1 MFDFAPLPTCDCC
14 GSELVDGDEG
24 TLVCGRVWC
33 TDCVSGTKP
42 PVAMPPTA
50 AEKASIAA
58 WIAPRRATP

>member
-1 MFDFAPLPTCDCC
+1 MFELTPPPTCDCC
-14 GSELVDGDEG
+14 GLPTDGAARFA
-24 TLVCGRVWC
+24 LGRWWC
-33 TDCVSGTKP
+33 AECWSGQRP